1 MHLKRKKTLFLAIS
15 IPIVLILAFISSA
28 KQPVVIEE
36 NFSQKILSVE
46 LGFSSFMNLIESGDG
61 IGRFDIPFNEKIFKL
76 IASLDEVVPKIVKY
90 KLFNKNEFDRIDIHI
105 NFSDY
110 LVLMKDRER
119 AIKNTILSKP
129 TKINSILEYKGE
141 KFKAEIRLKGD
152 LYGHWTSKYR
162 YSLRVELKNEKTILG
177 FSSFSIQKPRERQHP
192 YDYTF
197 QSMLKSIGN
206 IASPHNFVHV
216 FVNGENWGIMDM
228 EEHISKELLEKQN
241 RKDSVV
247 VRFSDEKKWVYERTS
262 SKPYDNYRLSD
273 PIIFLHLY
281 NSKRYLKNLH
291 NRKIY
296 SYIFNSR
303 ISNNNIYDTDSFSKA
318 LIMSLVW
325 NNMHPLAHPNSRY
338 YFNPYTLMLEPITTD
353 QAHWTEIQDE
363 NIKLNEKYIEILSNQ
378 EFLDNLDVNLT
389 VVSET
394 VSNINKHLSYPQSL
408 FPVEI

>member
-15 IPIVLILAFISSA
+15 VPVVLILAFISSA
-28 KQPVVIEE
+28 KQPEIIEE
-36 NFSQKILSVE
+36 NLSQKILSLD
-46 LGFSSFMNLIESGDG
+46 LGFSSFMNLIETGEG
-61 IGRFDIPFNEKIFKL
+61 IDRFDIPFNEKLVKL

-90 KLFNKNEFDRIDIHI
+90 KLFNKNEFDRVDIHI

-110 LVLMKDRER
+110 LVLMKDREK

-141 KFKAEIRLKGD
+141 KFKANIRLKGD
-152 LYGHWTSKYR
+152 LYGHWISKYR

-247 VRFSDEKKWVYERTS
+247 VRFSNDSKWIYLHK
-262 SKPYDNYRLSD
+262 SKLPYSGYRPSD
-273 PIIFLHLY
+273 PVIFLHLY
-281 NSKRYLKNLH
+281 SDKKSLKNEH
-291 NRKIY
+291 NR
-296 SYIFNSR
+296 
-303 ISNNNIYDTDSFSKA
+303 
-318 LIMSLVW
+318 
-325 NNMHPLAHPNSRY
+325 
-338 YFNPYTLMLEPITTD
+338 
-353 QAHWTEIQDE
+353 
-363 NIKLNEKYIEILSNQ
+363 
-378 EFLDNLDVNLT
+378 
-389 VVSET
+389 
-394 VSNINKHLSYPQSL
+394 
-408 FPVEI
+408 